1 MTGIKNN
8 RRTQYT
14 RYAIEDALITLLQQQ
29 PMEKITVTAICKA
42 ADVNRGTFY
51 RYYLDPDDCF
61 ETIQNNLYNQM
72 SANTPLFD
80 QQHPEIFITALLTT
94 FQENAPLMKAL
105 LLGNHTAMLAA
116 FMRRHQRLTDAQ
128 INSTEHRDIYEM
140 DFYTNGVINVCR
152 RWLSLDMP
160 ETPAEL
166 ARIIL
171 NIIFQV
177 PKNIPEPREI
187 DAPTD

>member
-29 PMEKITVTAICKA
+29 PLEKITVTAICKA

-128 INSTEHRDIYEM
+128 LNSTDHRDIYEM

-166 ARIIL
+166 AHIIL

>member
-94 FQENAPLMKAL
+94 FQENAPLMRAL
-105 LLGNHTAMLAA
+105 LLGNHTVMLAD

-128 INSTEHRDIYEM
+128 VNSTDHRDIYEM

-187 DAPTD
+187 DAPKD